1 MPYCDEKRVI
11 FLHVP
16 KTGGTTIK
24 RLFGIDQLDDPD
36 PGIDFPGML
45 YLVGGGLYG
54 KLYCQL
60 IKSQGI

>member
-24 RLFGIDQLDDPD
+24 RLFGINQLDNPD
-36 PGIDFPGML
+36 PTIRPSMQHLTCALLRREIGSEK
-45 YLVGGGLYG
+45 YEEY
-54 KLYCQL
+54 K
-60 IKSQGI
+60 